1 MRITHSFKMG
11 NGNSQLQ
18 NDKNSSGPI
27 ICISRECKS
36 NSNCKSNA
44 IICMKRNQK
53 KEKKNGERYY
63 TDSIGTVE
71 NLNPT
76 NDGIK
81 EALRNDRVIE
91 REVSRKMSPT
101 QQIFLDNIILPL
113 GSEINSRIRMR
124 RNSTQNGQKYS
135 PTMHIRSDNSNHE
148 LPSRI
153 YPKHHRAPA
162 GLSRTLKPN
171 VAALIAGSDKKCEQ
185 HKYPVVF
192 EYTNDAV
199 EVFLTGSFNNWQ
211 KIKMPKVRKPND
223 FLIVLELNEGE
234 LQ

>member
-1 MRITHSFKMG
+1 MG

-27 ICISRECKS
+27 ICTSKECKD
-36 NSNCKSNA
+36 NFNCKSNA
-44 IICMKRNQK
+44 VICIKRSQK
-53 KEKKNGERYY
+53 KEKKNGERCY
-63 TDSIGTVE
+63 TDSLCTSE
-71 NLNPT
+71 NVNPT
-76 NDGIK
+76 NDGMKGAFEDRRAIQR
-81 EALRNDRVIE
+81 EA
-91 REVSRKMSPT
+91 SRKMSPT

-135 PTMHIRSDNSNHE
+135 PIMHMQSDNGNHE

-192 EYTNDAV
+192 EYTNNAP
-199 EVFLTGSFNNWQ
+199 EVFLTGSFNNWH

-223 FLIVLELNEGE
+223 FLIVLELNEGK

>member
-1 MRITHSFKMG
+1 MG

-27 ICISRECKS
+27 ICISKECKS
-36 NSNCKSNA
+36 NSSCKSNA

-53 KEKKNGERYY
+53 KEKKNGERCY
-63 TDSIGTVE
+63 TDSQCATE
-71 NLNPT
+71 NVDSA
-76 NDGIK
+76 NDDVRQ
-81 EALRNDRVIE
+81 ALGNGRDIQRQA
-91 REVSRKMSPT
+91 SRKMSPT

-113 GSEINSRIRMR
+113 GSEINSKIRMR

-135 PTMHIRSDNSNHE
+135 PTMHIQLNESRHE
-148 LPSRI
+148 LPHRI

-171 VAALIAGSDKKCEQ
+171 VAALIAGSDKKYEQ

-192 EYTNDAV
+192 EYTNKAP

-211 KIKMPKVRKPND
+211 KIKMPKVRQPND
-223 FLIVLELNEGE
+223 FLIVLELNEGK

>member
-1 MRITHSFKMG
+1 MG

-27 ICISRECKS
+27 ICISKECKS

-53 KEKKNGERYY
+53 KEKKNVERCYA
-63 TDSIGTVE
+63 DSKCMPENVE
-71 NLNPT
+71 AA
-76 NDGIK
+76 NDGTNGSFWNSRAIQR
-81 EALRNDRVIE
+81 EAC
-91 REVSRKMSPT
+91 RKMSPT

-113 GSEINSRIRMR
+113 GSEINSKIRMR
-124 RNSTQNGQKYS
+124 RHSTQNGRKYS
-135 PTMHIRSDNSNHE
+135 PTMNIEVNDSNHE
-148 LPSRI
+148 LLPKI

-171 VAALIAGSDKKCEQ
+171 VAALIAGSDKKHEQ

-192 EYTNDAV
+192 EYTNNAP
-199 EVFLTGSFNNWQ
+199 EVFLVGSFNNWQ
-211 KIKMPKVRKPND
+211 KIKMPKVRQPND
-223 FLIVLELNEGE
+223 FLIVLELNEGKFH
-234 LQ
+234 

>member
-1 MRITHSFKMG
+1 MG

-27 ICISRECKS
+27 ICISKECKS

-53 KEKKNGERYY
+53 KEKKNGERCY
-63 TDSIGTVE
+63 TDSICTSEIV
-71 NLNPT
+71 NPA
-76 NDGIK
+76 NDGTK
-81 EALRNDRVIE
+81 EAFEDRRAIQ
-91 REVSRKMSPT
+91 REASRKMSPT

-135 PTMHIRSDNSNHE
+135 PIIHIQSDNSNHE

-192 EYTNDAV
+192 EYTNNAP
-199 EVFLTGSFNNWQ
+199 EVFLTGSFNNWH

-223 FLIVLELNEGE
+223 FLVVLELNEGK